1 MYGYLNGYLREE
13 DVAMATRS
21 KGDGSI
27 YQRGDGRWV
36 GTIEVGWVG
45 GKRKRRKV
53 TGDRRAEVVTKL
65 SRLRKQVD
73 EGVLPETIRVEQW
86 MSHFLVTVCRD
97 KGLKAGTIERYRGWV
112 DRWIVPQLGKTQL
125 QRLTTEQVRAMYAA
139 MREAGLS
146 DGSVRQV
153 HAILRRAL
161 NVAVRE
167 QRLLRNPAAAI
178 ELSTRKAVP
187 HAALTDVQAMRVIE
201 AATSARMRAR
211 LVVALVLG
219 LRQGEAL
226 GLRWTDVD
234 LERGVLDVHEA
245 ASFRGG
251 KLVLDTPKTA
261 SSVRLIPLPGGV
273 VEVLRAWREE
283 AGGRSEWVFPGRD
296 GSRPIHSGA
305 DWQHWKRALEV
316 AGVPHVPLH
325 GARGSAA
332 SILDAM
338 GVPLRVIAD
347 ILGHATITVTRDH
360 YLHSSEVQR
369 SEAMALLSGRLQLE
383 P

>member
-1 MYGYLNGYLREE
+1 
-13 DVAMATRS
+13 
-21 KGDGSI
+21 
-27 YQRGDGRWV
+27 
-36 GTIEVGWVG
+36 
-45 GKRKRRKV
+45 
-53 TGDRRAEVVTKL
+53 
-65 SRLRKQVD
+65 
-73 EGVLPETIRVEQW
+73 
-86 MSHFLVTVCRD
+86 
-97 KGLKAGTIERYRGWV
+97 
-112 DRWIVPQLGKTQL
+112 
-125 QRLTTEQVRAMYAA
+125 
-139 MREAGLS
+139 MRTAGLA

-178 ELSTRKAVP
+178 ELSTRKSVP

-201 AATSARMRAR
+201 SATTARQRAR

-226 GLRWTDVD
+226 GLRWSDVD
-234 LERGVLDVHEA
+234 LDRGLLDVHEA
-245 ASFRGG
+245 ASFRDGT
-251 KLVLDTPKTA
+251 LVLDTPKTA

-273 VEVLRAWREE
+273 VEVLRAWRDECD
-283 AGGRSEWVFPGRD
+283 SEWVFPGRT
-296 GSRPIHSGA
+296 GAAPIHSGA
-305 DWQHWKRALEV
+305 DWHHWKRALSA